1 MLKEPGGNGVPF
13 PPGIRHK
20 DLFPKFFQVSLPELC
35 PGTAEDGADI
45 PDGPTVFPCK
55 VLGGVVAAVGVQQQ
69 GQLFVRDKAPILEEG
84 MLVIAEHILRQLL
97 GERDNTAVFTM
108 QIA

>member
-1 MLKEPGGNGVPF
+1 MGA
-13 PPGIRHK
+13 
-20 DLFPKFFQVSLPELC
+20 
-35 PGTAEDGADI
+35 AEDSADVS
-45 PDGPTVFPCK
+45 DGPTVFPCE